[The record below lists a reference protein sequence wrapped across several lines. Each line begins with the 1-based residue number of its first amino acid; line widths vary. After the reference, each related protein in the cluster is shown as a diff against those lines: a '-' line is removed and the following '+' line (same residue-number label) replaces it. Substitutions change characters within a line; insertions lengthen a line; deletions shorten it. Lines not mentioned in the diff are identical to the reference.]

1 MTPCQAVPVHVW
13 PWINMHM
20 QYNPSPEIIKVH
32 TQYMCALLMQSVS
45 GTACLQPDM

>member
-1 MTPCQAVPVHVW
+1 MHVW
-13 PWINMHM
+13 PWINTHM

-32 TQYMCALLMQSVS
+32 MQYMRALLMQSVN